1 VLAKLPQGLDTDIRE
16 KGVNLSVGQRQRLA
30 LARGI
35 FAAEQ
40 SDIVLLDEPTSS
52 VDLMTE
58 EKIFRNL
65 FTHFKDKTI
74 IATLHRLHLL
84 PMFDRILFL
93 DQGRIVADM
102 PARMALTMPGPIRD
116 IYTAYEQRA
125 LQHQEQDA

>member
-1 VLAKLPQGLDTDIRE
+1 MALELH
-16 KGVNLSVGQRQRLA
+16 LA
-30 LARGI
+30 LKP
-35 FAAEQ
+35 
-40 SDIVLLDEPTSS
+40 DIVLLDEPTSS

>member
-1 VLAKLPQGLDTDIRE
+1 MQLPQELETDIRE

-40 SDIVLLDEPTSS
+40 SDIILLDEPTSS

-58 EKIFRNL
+58 AKIFKNI
-65 FTHFKDKTI
+65 FAHFKGKTV

-84 PMFDRILFL
+84 PMFDRIIFL
-93 DQGRIVADM
+93 DGGTIAADM
-102 PARMALTMPGPIRD
+102 PAHEGLTQPGPIRD
-116 IYTAYEQRA
+116 LYLAYQQNEA
-125 LQHQEQDA
+125 